1 VVPFIIAGIIMMTGY
16 VSILILF
23 SSAIRDET
31 PVDHVGMFQGIR
43 LLAYVLV
50 PMIIGPMIG
59 SGLINGFS
67 HQTYVNSYG
76 ETVLLPVG
84 VLFIAS
90 AIAGLLLYLFAFC
103 FPKQKKKA
111 AGAAHKAQ

>member
-1 VVPFIIAGIIMMTGY
+1 MMTGY

-59 SGLINGFS
+59 SGFINAVS
-67 HQTYVNSYG
+67 TQTYVNSYG

-84 VLFIAS
+84 VLFTAS
-90 AIAGLLLYLFAFC
+90 AVVGLLLYFFAFR
-103 FPKQKKKA
+103 FPKQTKKA
-111 AGAAHKAQ
+111 ADAARKA